1 MMSLVTYCMYRCNTA
16 RSSLAHTEKSTSVY
30 FPTVQSEKVAND
42 GFLNRALHT
51 AYLYKMPKRTSDI
64 ADLEAGASKSQAT
77 GQETARPQE
86 VDEGMGEFEDRF
98 EDDIESE
105 EEIEEIERDAG
116 E

>member
-1 MMSLVTYCMYRCNTA
+1 MTDFWTMLSTI
-16 RSSLAHTEKSTSVY
+16 HTQY
-30 FPTVQSEKVAND
+30 I
-42 GFLNRALHT
+42 
-51 AYLYKMPKRTSDI
+51 MPKRTSDI
-64 ADLEAGASKSQAT
+64 ADLEVGASKSQAT

-116 E
+116 EDEDDDGVGK